1 MIFTAVFSP
10 SIFTTFF
17 FFFFFES
24 ESENVLN
31 MWLAGSWIS
40 QVGSTKEHFLPL
52 LGLLLFTILKNDY
65 LSSRIIF
72 PLVLTKKKKNTHF
85 TIERE
90 PKAFS
95 SCQSVSKLI
104 ITPGTL
110 SILPTGSRAGIT
122 WESYCLGVKILSKQN
137 WQIHQINRTV
147 KWVQYS

>member
-17 FFFFFES
+17 FFFES

-31 MWLAGSWIS
+31 MWLAGNRIS
-40 QVGSTKEHFLPL
+40 LVGSTKKHFLPL
-52 LGLLLFTILKNDY
+52 LGLLLFNILKNDY

-72 PLVLTKKKKNTHF
+72 PSVLTKKKKNTHF
-85 TIERE
+85 TIKIE

-104 ITPGTL
+104 KTPGTL
-110 SILPTGSRAGIT
+110 SILPTGSRAGVT
-122 WESYCLGVKILSKQN
+122 
-137 WQIHQINRTV
+137 
-147 KWVQYS
+147 